1 MPIYPGVT
9 QETDVA
15 TLIARQAITDTIVT
29 LFVATDARDWD
40 GVRACFAPEVLFDMT
55 SVGGGEPR
63 TMTPDAIAAGWEQGL
78 RPIEAV
84 HHQAGNFRVDVRGS
98 EATASCYG
106 IAYHYR
112 RHPSGRNTRVFV
124 GSYDFGLREDG
135 GRWRIESFRFVAR
148 FIDGNLQLES
158 DG

>member
-1 MPIYPGVT
+1 MTSSPTTADLVG
-9 QETDVA
+9 A
-15 TLIARQAITDTIVT
+15 LLAREAIVDTITT
-29 LFVATDARDWD
+29 LFVATDTRDWER
-40 GVRACFAPEVLFDMT
+40 VRACLAPQVHFDMT
-55 SVGGGEPR
+55 SLAGGDPQ
-63 TMTPDAIAAGWEQGL
+63 TLTPDAIAAAWEQGL
-78 RPIEAV
+78 RPIEQV
-84 HHQAGNFRVDVRGS
+84 HHQAGNFRVRVEPGGR

-135 GRWRIESFRFVAR
+135 GRWRITSFRFGAKFV
-148 FIDGNLQLES
+148 DGNLELER